1 MPVTQKVDHDMRRI
15 AQHILR
21 EFDNFYSRFCAIP
34 EQAKAAFENMAPAES
49 LALSRQRLGLYS
61 QSLKEVAD
69 ELKSI
74 SPGIAQE
81 GTQWSLIEPLY
92 YAEIVDRYEEDLAI
106 AYIHSMRRI
115 IFDAQNWEPVDYQ
128 YHTQSSSTDWLKRA
142 SDIVREYPGGKVV
155 TAELVQEILQVP
167 GFSARFRLPDLGAES
182 AAARINQNF
191 GFDQAG
197 PSFQSIK
204 IIDVGFYRNRGAY
217 IVGSIVTADGNR
229 APLVISMENS
239 RDGLFIDA
247 VLNHEA
253 DAHNIFSS
261 TLANFHVTN
270 QRYHEIAALLHEIMP
285 GRALGL
291 HYSTI
296 GYNHLGK
303 VAVMEELGHEIASS
317 GECFATAVG
326 FRGSVA
332 IGFST
337 PGSSYVL
344 KVIRDTP
351 TSHYKWDEYPGGKEV
366 LKKYS
371 KVHEINRTGSML
383 DNIIY
388 QRVPLE
394 PSWFDNILLE
404 ELTSVAANTVTL
416 RGGKL
421 EFSHLIV
428 QPKMIPIPVYLKT
441 STREEAETAIINL
454 GDCIKNNAAANI
466 FNRDL
471 DARNY
476 GVSHY
481 GKVYLFD
488 YDAVERLTDVKIR
501 TNLDR
506 EDGEDEIPDW
516 FFEEGVIFLPEEIET
531 GLGIA
536 DRNLRHVLR
545 QAHPDLLTT
554 GYWLGMQRALNKG
567 LVPRLTVYPSKAR
580 I

>member
-1 MPVTQKVDHDMRRI
+1 MKQDAGEDMRQI
-15 AQHILR
+15 ALDILK
-21 EFDNFYSRFCAIP
+21 EFDDFYSRFCAIP
-34 EQAKAAFENMAPAES
+34 EQAKSAFERMVPAES
-49 LALSRQRLGLYS
+49 LALSRLRLGLYS
-61 QSLKEVAD
+61 QSIKDVAAK
-69 ELKSI
+69 LKSA
-74 SPGIAQE
+74 SPGISQD
-81 GTQWSLIEPLY
+81 GTQWSIIEPLY
-92 YAEIVDRYEEDLAI
+92 YAEIIERYEEDLAV
-106 AYIHSMRRI
+106 AYIHSLRRI
-115 IFDAQNWEPVDYQ
+115 IFDDLHWEPVDYQ
-128 YHTQSSSTDWLKRA
+128 YRTQSQSTDWLKRA
-142 SDIVREYPGGKVV
+142 SDIVRIFPGDQLV
-155 TAELVQEILQVP
+155 TPELVKQIMQLP
-167 GFSARFRLPDLGAES
+167 GFSTRFRLLDVDAEK
-182 AAARINQNF
+182 AADRINQRF
-191 GFDQAG
+191 GFGADGPAFQAV
-197 PSFQSIK
+197 K
-204 IIDVGFYRNRGAY
+204 IINVGFYRNRGAY
-217 IVGSIVTADGNR
+217 IMGSILTADGDR
-229 APLVISMENS
+229 IPLVFSLENS
-239 RDGLFIDA
+239 SSGLFIDA
-247 VLNHEA
+247 VLNREA

-270 QRYHEIAALLHEIMP
+270 ERYHEIAALLHEIMP

-303 VAVMEELGHEIASS
+303 VAVMEELGQEIASS
-317 GECFATAVG
+317 GERFSTAVG

-337 PGSSYVL
+337 PGSAYVL

-351 TSHYKWDEYPGGKEV
+351 ASHYKWDEYPGGKEV

-371 KVHEINRTGSML
+371 RVHEINRTGSML

-388 QRVPLE
+388 QRVPLD
-394 PSWFDNILLE
+394 PSWFDTVLLE
-404 ELTSVAANTVTL
+404 ELTGVAANSVTL
-416 RGGKL
+416 NAGKL
-421 EFSHLIV
+421 EFNHLIV
-428 QPKMIPIPVYLKT
+428 QSKMIPMPVYLKT
-441 STREEAETAIINL
+441 ATQEEAETAIINL
-454 GDCIKNNAAANI
+454 GHCIKNNAAANI

-476 GVSHY
+476 GVNHY

-516 FFEEGVIFLPEEIET
+516 FFEEGVIFLPEEIEA
-531 GLGIA
+531 GLGIE

-545 QAHPDLLTT
+545 QAHPDLLTV

-567 LVPRLTVYPSKAR
+567 WVPRVTVYPAKAR